1 MKNIHII
8 LTDKPSRLWE
18 DEFGVLRYGNESF
31 FYESGCKWKNIVITS
46 DEKIKRSDH
55 VLYLE
60 DNSIGKVNSL
70 EDELNE
76 EGDYLKKIILTTDQD
91 LIADGVQAIDDAFL
105 EWFVHNPSCEGV
117 EIDLVAVN
125 EFGSQI
131 TVNSYGFDKFIYK
144 IIIPKEEPEL
154 ICEHDIVTKFGVAEC
169 QNCGMEESE
178 ILKDKPKQEITINQ
192 FPSESVE
199 LFNKSNKSL
208 GLINECQL
216 LDIQC
221 QIAEKRLEG
230 YYVRMGDLKC
240 EIDSCGELKDWDGVT
255 FYREYVLLTKLRR
268 IQQKHGK

>member
-46 DEKIKRSDH
+46 DEKIKRSGH

-76 EGDYLKKIILTTDQD
+76 EGDYFKKIILTTDQD

-144 IIIPKEEPEL
+144 IIIPKEEP
-154 ICEHDIVTKFGVAEC
+154 
-169 QNCGMEESE
+169 
-178 ILKDKPKQEITINQ
+178 KQEWGKPFVNTMPMFKIEPEQEKITINQ

-199 LFNKSNKSL
+199 LFNQNNKSL

-255 FYREYVLLTKLRR
+255 FYREYILLTTLRR
-268 IQQKHGK
+268 IQQQYGK